1 MRLFLHELRAQQKI
15 FWRSRE
21 AAFFTFLLPIIFL
34 VLLGSIYGDR
44 DTIGGI
50 HAGTYLLAG
59 LLGYGIVST
68 AFAGLAIQLVVRR
81 ESGVLKRVRGT
92 PLPPRTYLAAVI
104 GSTLLVIGLEAV
116 IQLLIGRFLIDAQL
130 PESPGAFVFTLVLG
144 TIAFAALGLALT
156 GLVKSAEG
164 SSAIVNAI
172 YLPMVFISGVFWSTE
187 AMPGFLRAIAA
198 VLPLTY
204 LLDLMRDVFV
214 HQDALSDSLGA
225 IAVVAVWGVIGLVL
239 ALRMFRWVPREGMS
253 GA

>member
-1 MRLFLHELRAQQKI
+1 MRLFVHELRAQQKL

-92 PLPPRTYLAAVI
+92 PLPPLTYLAAVI
-104 GSTLLVIGLEAV
+104 SSTLLVIGLEAV
-116 IQLLIGRFLIDAQL
+116 IQLLIGRFLIDAEL
-130 PESPGAFVFTLVLG
+130 PQSPLAFVFTLLLG
-144 TIAFAALGLALT
+144 TVAFAALGLALT

-204 LLDLMRDVFV
+204 LLELMRDVFIHEHV
-214 HQDALSDSLGA
+214 LSNSLEA
-225 IAVVAVWGVIGLVL
+225 IAVVAVWGAIGFVL
-239 ALRMFRWVPREGMS
+239 ALRMFRWVPREGMT
-253 GA
+253 GG

>member
-1 MRLFLHELRAQQKI
+1 MRLFLHELRAQQRI

-44 DTIGGI
+44 DTIGGVN
-50 HAGTYLLAG
+50 AGTYLLAG

-92 PLPPRTYLAAVI
+92 PLPPRIYMSAVI
-104 GSTLLVIGLEAV
+104 GSTLVVIGLEAV
-116 IQLLIGRFLIDAQL
+116 IQLLIGRFLIDADL
-130 PESPGAFVFTLVLG
+130 PQSPGTFVFTLLLG
-144 TIAFAALGLALT
+144 TVAFAALGLALT

-172 YLPMVFISGVFWSTE
+172 YLPMLFLSGSFFERDTFPE
-187 AMPGFLRAIAA
+187 FLQVVAA

-204 LLDLMRDVFV
+204 FIDLVFGV
-214 HQDALSDSLGA
+214 VYEGDQIWDLPGD
-225 IAVVAVWGVIGLVL
+225 IAVLAAWGL
-239 ALRMFRWVPREGMS
+239 AGALFAARRFRWTPSEG
-253 GA
+253 

>member
-44 DTIGGI
+44 DSIGGVK
-50 HAGTYLLAG
+50 AGTYLLAG

-92 PLPPRTYLAAVI
+92 PLPPQTYLAAVI
-104 GSTLLVIGLEAV
+104 TSTLVVMGIEAV
-116 IQLLIGRFLIDAQL
+116 AQLLIGRFLIGADL
-130 PESPGAFVFTLVLG
+130 PRSPGAFVFALLLG
-144 TIAFAALGLALT
+144 TVAFAALGLALT
-156 GLVKSAEG
+156 GVVKSAEG

-187 AMPGFLRAIAA
+187 SMPSFLKAIAD

-204 LLDLMRDVFV
+204 LLELMRRVFLE
-214 HQDALSDSLGA
+214 DGALSDSVGA
-225 IAVVAVWGVIGLVL
+225 IAVVAVWGVAGVVL
-239 ALRMFRWVPREGMS
+239 SLRMFRWEPREGM
-253 GA
+253 GRP